1 MMDLEEL
8 REEIVKT
15 DRMIMELLKKRLDL
29 AKQVGEYKLANDKEV
44 VNTSVEDAVVKRYV
58 DFAIENNMDPENI
71 EEVCRLLI
79 KESVELQKRLIA
91 HSK

>member
-1 MMDLEEL
+1 MDLEEL

-15 DRMIMELLKKRLDL
+15 DRMIMELLKRRLDL
-29 AKQVGEYKLANDKEV
+29 ARQVGEYKLANNKEV
-44 VNTSVEDAVVKRYV
+44 VNTYVEDAVVKRYV
-58 DFAIENNMDPENI
+58 DFALENNMDPENI

>member
-1 MMDLEEL
+1 MDLEEL
-8 REEIVKT
+8 RAEIVKT
-15 DRMIMELLKKRLDL
+15 DRMIMELLKRRLDL
-29 AKQVGEYKLANDKEV
+29 ARQVGEYKLANNKEI

-58 DFAIENNMDPENI
+58 NFAIENDMDPENI

-79 KESVELQKRLIA
+79 KESVELQKRLIS

>member
-1 MMDLEEL
+1 MGLEEL

-29 AKQVGEYKLANDKEV
+29 AKQVGEYKLANNKEV
-44 VNTSVEDAVVKRYV
+44 VNTSVEDTVVKRYV
-58 DFAIENNMDPENI
+58 DFAVENNMDPENI